1 MAATNFT
8 STLLIQMR
16 QDAYVHLDEAIV
28 TTTPQLFP
36 HRNEKRG
43 GHGHTPQGNPT
54 IFHKKTS
61 CLVLE
66 GSGLTM
72 VASTSFPSKQATTI
86 FTSFHHERRKEV
98 AMVTSTLCPFP
109 DKSSIPFHVE
119 AVKYKTPHPLL
130 FQRPFPDKSSTPRIR
145 DVLEVDPVVRK
156 PHSKCSSRPVIGRCP
171 AKA

>member
-1 MAATNFT
+1 MPI
-8 STLLIQMR
+8 STWIRPLSPPHPLPPN
-16 QDAYVHLDEAIV
+16 L
-28 TTTPQLFP
+28 PQLFP
-36 HRNEKRG
+36 HRTGKRG
-43 GHGHTPQGNPT
+43 GHGHLLPKVILPLSIRQ
-54 IFHKKTS
+54 TS

-66 GSGLTM
+66 GGGLTI

-86 FTSFHHERRKEV
+86 FTSFHHERRKEL

-130 FQRPFPDKSSTPRIR
+130 FQRPFPGKSSTPRVR
-145 DVLEVDPVVRK
+145 DVLEVDPVDRK
-156 PHSKCSSRPVIGRCP
+156 PHSICSSRPVIGRCP